1 MMNSAIIESITCPIT
16 QDVMHEPVTGSDGH
30 TYEKS
35 AIETWLRQKGNSP
48 LNPSESMSIN
58 SLKTNSGIR
67 FLCDKYHAG
76 EMGTIQ
82 PNERLQVK
90 TLENNIS
97 LESSINSHSKNG
109 SMMITL
115 TVSTD
120 NVEIKD
126 IYLGKDLILVIDKSG
141 SMSSPITTGD
151 SESGLS
157 VQDVTNHSACTCA
170 KSLGPNDRLCVI
182 EFDSNIRI
190 VQPLTVMSEMN
201 QSSVVNKIREITPGT
216 QTNLWGGIDMALKI
230 LSGRDDKTREP
241 HIIAL
246 TDGAPN
252 ISPARGELETIKR
265 LKDKTNFSTTI
276 YTFGFGYNILKGG
289 LLQDI
294 AAQASGSF
302 AHIPDGSMI
311 ATVFCN
317 YISTIKATIA
327 SNIQLLIKFNDNSK
341 PPINL
346 LSGDYFLRGEFKD
359 EFENIWYKY
368 DVGTIQIQQDRKFII
383 NTEKS
388 GELYFTYKR
397 GGKDFTTPVNK
408 FGNIELINKDE
419 EVFANQIRYQTIE
432 CLKEIVTYMST
443 GNQHLGVETFNIN
456 ASILEDA
463 LKSYSQNQMISQ
475 IKLNW
480 EEQIKIALTKNP
492 ENTRFHNWDKWG
504 EFYVTALLRA
514 LNQQIKANFKDQ
526 ATSIFGG
533 DIFNN
538 YVDESSDIFDTLPP
552 PTASRINSYT
562 YGTYRGI
569 SAAPSAPVNMHQFND
584 AGGGCFHGNSKVK
597 MFDGSF
603 KLAKNIEP
611 GDYIYGLDIH
621 GENKPSQVKCI
632 LQTKPR
638 NELIEMCQIGSLNIT
653 AWHPIKYN
661 GVWEHPNNIVTPTL
675 THCNSMYTF
684 LIDWGHIAV
693 INEVE
698 VIMLAHNYSYGILE
712 HEYYGTSNVVKDMK
726 KLPGWSFGHIVIN
739 DNAVY
744 IRNSNNGLVQNI
756 CFENIVSV
764 EC

>member
-16 QDVMHEPVTGSDGH
+16 QDVMREPVTGSDGH

-35 AIETWLRQKGNSP
+35 AIETWLRQKGTSP
-48 LNPSESMSIN
+48 LNPSERMCST

-76 EMGTIQ
+76 EMGSVS
-82 PNERLQVK
+82 PVERLPVK

-97 LESSINSHSKNG
+97 LESTINSNSKNG
-109 SMMITL
+109 TMMITL
-115 TVSTD
+115 TVPTD
-120 NVEIKD
+120 NVKIED

-141 SMSSPITTGD
+141 SMDTPITTGD

-190 VQPLTVMSEMN
+190 VQPLTIMTEMN
-201 QSSVVNKIREITPGT
+201 QTSALNKIREIKPGT
-216 QTNLWGGIDMALKI
+216 QTNLWGGLDMALKI

-252 ISPARGELETIKR
+252 VSPARGEVETIKR

-317 YISTIKATIA
+317 YISTVKATVA

-359 EFENIWYKY
+359 EFGNIWYKY
-368 DVGTIQIQQDRKFII
+368 DVGTIQIQQDRNFII

-408 FGNIELINKDE
+408 FGNVELINKDE

-432 CLKEIVTYMST
+432 CLKEIVSYMTT
-443 GNQHLGVETFNIN
+443 GRQHLGVETFNIHS
-456 ASILEDA
+456 SILEDA
-463 LKSYSQNQMISQ
+463 LKTYSQNQMISQ
-475 IKLNW
+475 IKVNW
-480 EEQIKIALTKNP
+480 DDQIKIALTKNS
-492 ENTRFHNWDKWG
+492 EGTLFKNWEKWG

-514 LNQQIKANFKDQ
+514 LNQQIKANFKDP
-526 ATSIFGG
+526 ATLIFGG

-538 YVDESSDIFDTLPP
+538 YVDESSDIFDNLTP
-552 PTASRINSYT
+552 PTPSRVNTYT
-562 YGTYRGI
+562 YGTYRGV
-569 SAAPSAPVNMHQFND
+569 SAAPPAPVNMHQFND
-584 AGGGCFHGNSKVK
+584 VGGGCFDANSKVK
-597 MFDGSF
+597 MYDGSF
-603 KLAKNIEP
+603 KLAKNINP
-611 GDYIYGLDIH
+611 GDYIYGLNIN

-632 LQTKPR
+632 LQTKPKFG
-638 NELIEMCQIGSLNIT
+638 LIEMCQIGSLNIT
-653 AWHPIKYN
+653 AWHPVKYN
-661 GVWEHPNNIVTPTL
+661 GDWVHPNNIITPTL
-675 THCNSMYTF
+675 THCESMYTF
-684 LIDWGHIAV
+684 LLDWGHIAV
-693 INEVE
+693 INDIE
-698 VIMLAHNYSYGILE
+698 VIMLAHNYTDGVLK
-712 HEYYGTSNVVKDMK
+712 HEYYGTENVIKDMK
-726 KLPGWSFGHIVIN
+726 MMPGWSVGHILIN
-739 DNAVY
+739 DNV
-744 IRNSNNGLVQNI
+744 IFTRDNDNGLVQNI
-756 CFENIVSV
+756 KFQNFISV